1 MNVPFAVQMPNS
13 LQIVEA
19 PLHLASLNVN
29 LVSPI
34 LGSIVPLL
42 WRQVMMADA
51 SLRCRLSAPVDC
63 TIANEIVE
71 TKELIVTCHQS
82 HVLELILLCVCCWCS
97 RRVQLMLSL
106 LQSEHLSKHVLDSPL
121 TFIAA

>member
-51 SLRCRLSAPVDC
+51 SLRCRLSAPVYC

-82 HVLELILLCVCCWCS
+82 HFLELMLYCSTCLLLVLTPS
-97 RRVQLMLSL
+97 TVDAFNLK
-106 LQSEHLSKHVLDSPL
+106 SEHLSKHALDSH
-121 TFIAA
+121 